1 MITVII
7 YAIYGEYKKVSL
19 SAMVYEKIEI
29 TIESILHKPKHL
41 YSQML
46 GYDIDKNKDSIK

>member
-29 TIESILHKPKHL
+29 TIESIIHKPKHL

-46 GYDIDKNKDSIK
+46 GYDIEKKEDSNK